1 MKSSDFYSAVVTM
14 PEPLVGVA
22 SREIQYMS
30 SGTYNTVSKFQSFLI
45 SLSQTFNRHSLTLEH
60 LTSFILSILAKSSR
74 TSQYCILCRSSAC
87 AHVRGSWSPESWTI
101 RICDDSL
108 SRKYF
113 WHGSLASSF
122 ISIASIKYICCSDGA
137 NFVQPSQ
144 IVSSLLA
151 FYERQCLGFM
161 ILCPANHRCK
171 KTLTP
176 RMKNAKKTRFYEK
189 IRKR

>member
-14 PEPLVGVA
+14 LEPLVGVA

-122 ISIASIKYICCSDGA
+122 ISIASIKYIFCSDGLISF
-137 NFVQPSQ
+137 NLVELFPTFSPFTKDNVWDSWFCVLPTIDVKKRWPQ
-144 IVSSLLA
+144 
-151 FYERQCLGFM
+151 EW
-161 ILCPANHRCK
+161 
-171 KTLTP
+171 KTLKK
-176 RMKNAKKTRFYEK
+176 RVFMKK
-189 IRKR
+189 